1 MNFLQGTNDMSNR
14 LKSTILWTIYIAMVL
29 VGGFTIILI
38 GIGIVTPIFSLKI
51 NTSGIEEY
59 LNTFGMVLSCLSV
72 GLGVYSIKQA
82 NGSEKQT
89 NEILRSIQA
98 VEREQNLSKSLLI
111 VESVTLRSEDKTNNF
126 IGSILESKVLI
137 IIDCLSLGVYS
148 LLSAV

>member
-1 MNFLQGTNDMSNR
+1 MSNR

-59 LNTFGMVLSCLSV
+59 INTFGMVLSCLSV

-98 VEREQNLSKSLLI
+98 VEREQNLSKSLLQVI
-111 VESVTLRSEDKTNNF
+111 T
-126 IGSILESKVLI
+126 
-137 IIDCLSLGVYS
+137 
-148 LLSAV
+148 SAVNNGKTAETTEAAKNGKWKPDNDIT